1 MSTMLLRSLL
11 SCSSVSSLRWHT
23 CFSGGERAK
32 SKKLGDKQ
40 ARKVFVFFFHS
51 QLTERMST
59 VLVIAQILR
68 LRAVVGLIASPLLL
82 IQLKSSAAAVVFL
95 PDTEIFKYS
104 AGSFCVNIYKL
115 TSQVEYVLIFTI
127 LEFLGSWK
135 IFCFLSRIF

>member
-1 MSTMLLRSLL
+1 
-11 SCSSVSSLRWHT
+11 
-23 CFSGGERAK
+23 
-32 SKKLGDKQ
+32 
-40 ARKVFVFFFHS
+40 
-51 QLTERMST
+51 MST